1 MLIFEFNYKLH
12 LNMNTLLIIGII
24 GLIIGFII
32 QYWIYRRKFYRR
44 NSSGVEGFSSFEK
57 SVFTRLF
64 EQILKWLSY
73 LFIIIGILYLWR
85 SCRTSNEDSPVKNQ
99 QIIKK

>member
-1 MLIFEFNYKLH
+1 
-12 LNMNTLLIIGII
+12 MNKHLIIGII
-24 GLIIGFII
+24 GLLLGFII

-64 EQILKWLSY
+64 EQILKWISY

-85 SCRTSNEDSPVKNQ
+85 SCRNSNENSSLRNQ
-99 QIIKK
+99 QIITK

>member
-1 MLIFEFNYKLH
+1 MLIFESNYKLH

-64 EQILKWLSY
+64 EQILKWISY
-73 LFIIIGILYLWR
+73 VFIIIGILYLWR
-85 SCRTSNEDSPVKNQ
+85 YYRHSADKIPTPSNRT
-99 QIIKK
+99 I